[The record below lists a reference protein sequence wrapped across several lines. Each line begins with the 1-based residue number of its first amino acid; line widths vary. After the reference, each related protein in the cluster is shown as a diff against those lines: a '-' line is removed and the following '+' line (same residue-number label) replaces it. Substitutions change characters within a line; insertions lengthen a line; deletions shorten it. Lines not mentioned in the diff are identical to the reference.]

1 MSEEILFK
9 LTDEEYELMHEL
21 GLYYLSDKR
30 KILKLYLENLVLR
43 TRLQVYRE
51 LGLIIEIPDPKDPI
65 PFELTPKAMAELR
78 DSVEPCDRPLYSEP
92 VLQDIDS
99 TASDQTIEREAASL
113 ATGEV
118 QL

>member
-30 KILKLYLENLVLR
+30 KLLKLYLENQVLR

-51 LGLIIEIPDPKDPI
+51 LGLILEIPDPKAPI
-65 PFELTPKAMAELR
+65 PFELTPKALAELR
-78 DSVEPCDRPLYSEP
+78 DSAES
-92 VLQDIDS
+92 
-99 TASDQTIEREAASL
+99 EAAVAKPLVARSFEEAIGL
-113 ATGEV
+113 PPAPAPSAPAPSKED
-118 QL
+118 L